1 MTVGLLG
8 EVNVDWV
15 CGWLRGWAPLR
26 GAGIGAGLRA
36 DTSGYLQLHFD
47 FQDWQAVHQLPEGG
61 ALLP

>member
-1 MTVGLLG
+1 MTLGLLG
-8 EVNVDWV
+8 EVNFDCV
-15 CGWLRGWAPLR
+15 CNGLLGWAPLR
-26 GAGIGAGLRA
+26 GAGIGAGLWV